1 MPTPVTS
8 GHPRDWRTAKQSPN
22 NARQL
27 KARAS
32 ANSLH
37 PCRVPRCNRNR
48 SGVSRYCGAHRD
60 TSSERG
66 DPVARIPARNELII
80 FRKAVDV
87 FLEVNPEFASRI
99 TTDLSALEKRMHVPR
114 SFCLGP
120 ADMHHKLPQ
129 VAKATG
135 LKANWLH
142 KRGRTYA
149 EAVTSAVALNGWTHV
164 YFDGLPENRTAFLR
178 TRAGALMGSFSS
190 RTAKMLKEVSGA
202 TKRHLGTELVH
213 HAHAIYGR
221 DFWSSPVATSDA
233 VDGNCGQDMTILSYT
248 RMALRAAKLL

>member
-8 GHPRDWRTAKQSPN
+8 GHPRDWRTAKQSPRN
-22 NARQL
+22 GLQL
-27 KARAS
+27 KARAA
-32 ANSLH
+32 ANSRL
-37 PCRVPRCNRNR
+37 PCRTPGCTSMR
-48 SGVSRYCGAHRD
+48 SGVSRYCGPHRD

-66 DPVARIPARNELII
+66 DPVSRIPARNELVI

-87 FLEVNPEFASRI
+87 YLHANPALSSRI
-99 TTDLSALEKRMHVPR
+99 TGDLKSLEATMHVPR

-120 ADMHHKLPQ
+120 ADMHPKLPQ

-149 EAVTSAVALNGWTHV
+149 DAVTHTVALMGWMGVYWNGLH
-164 YFDGLPENRTAFLR
+164 ENRTAFLR

-190 RTAKMLKEVSGA
+190 PTAKMHKEVSGA
-202 TKRHLGTELVH
+202 TKRHLGAELLH
-213 HAHAIYGR
+213 HAETIFGR
-221 DFWSSPVATSDA
+221 DFWSSPVALTT
-233 VDGNCGQDMTILSYT
+233 GQDMTILSYT
-248 RMALRAAKLL
+248 RLALRAAKLL